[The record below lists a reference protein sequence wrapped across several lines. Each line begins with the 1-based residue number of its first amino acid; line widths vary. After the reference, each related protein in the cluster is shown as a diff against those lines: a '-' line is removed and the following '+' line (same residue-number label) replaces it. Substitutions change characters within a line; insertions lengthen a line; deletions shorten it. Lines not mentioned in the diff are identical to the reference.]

1 MVQIQIV
8 DDHKMFVEGLSRVIN
23 ESGFA
28 QVSNTAHSVNE
39 CWEMLATYPIAD
51 VMLLDIF
58 LPDGNGME
66 LCPLLKKK
74 YPNVKILALSSFS
87 EDAIVSHMLAGGA
100 SGYIL
105 KSAGSQEVFKGIQAV
120 LRGGQYVCE
129 EISHLLRMQEGGNVS
144 LTPKERE
151 LLRLICE
158 GLTSAE
164 IARKMFFSVETIS
177 SYRRNLLYKLGAH
190 NTASLVRIAVKEQ
203 LI

>member
-1 MVQIQIV
+1 
-8 DDHKMFVEGLSRVIN
+8 
-23 ESGFA
+23 
-28 QVSNTAHSVNE
+28 
-39 CWEMLATYPIAD
+39 
-51 VMLLDIF
+51 
-58 LPDGNGME
+58 
-66 LCPLLKKK
+66 
-74 YPNVKILALSSFS
+74 
-87 EDAIVSHMLAGGA
+87 
-100 SGYIL
+100 
-105 KSAGSQEVFKGIQAV
+105 
-120 LRGGQYVCE
+120 
-129 EISHLLRMQEGGNVS
+129 MQEGGNVS

>member
-74 YPNVKILALSSFS
+74 
-87 EDAIVSHMLAGGA
+87 
-100 SGYIL
+100 
-105 KSAGSQEVFKGIQAV
+105 
-120 LRGGQYVCE
+120 
-129 EISHLLRMQEGGNVS
+129 
-144 LTPKERE
+144 
-151 LLRLICE
+151 
-158 GLTSAE
+158 
-164 IARKMFFSVETIS
+164 
-177 SYRRNLLYKLGAH
+177 
-190 NTASLVRIAVKEQ
+190 
-203 LI
+203 